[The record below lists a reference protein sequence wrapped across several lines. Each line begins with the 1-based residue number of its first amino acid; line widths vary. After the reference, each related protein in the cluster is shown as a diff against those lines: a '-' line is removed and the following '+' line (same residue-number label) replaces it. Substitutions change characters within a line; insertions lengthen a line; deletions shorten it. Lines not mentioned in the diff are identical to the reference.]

1 MVPMI
6 PHGVTIDQATG
17 AMSSAS
23 GHYKKHL
30 SEFRDIYRDKAA
42 FDAKLAAEGDVVTY
56 EVMEFKAE
64 GSDIFFGT
72 TTMYPGR
79 VGEEYYMTR
88 GHFHA
93 RRDRAEVYY
102 TQSGEG
108 VLLLE
113 SRGGETRTVDMKPGV
128 AAHIPPD
135 WAHRTINTGGKPL
148 VFVWMTNIDAGH
160 DYATILERGMRT
172 LVVEKDGAEALV
184 PNPNY
189 AG

>member
-1 MVPMI
+1 MLPI
-6 PHGVTIDQATG
+6 GVMIDQATG
-17 AMSSAS
+17 ALAPATS
-23 GHYKKHL
+23 HYKKRL
-30 SEFRDIYRDKAA
+30 GEFRGIYRDRAA
-42 FDAKLAAEGDVVTY
+42 YDAKLAAEGDIVTY
-56 EVMEFKAE
+56 EVMEFKAD

-128 AAHIPPD
+128 AAYIPPD
-135 WAHRTINTGGKPL
+135 WAHRTINTGEKPL

-172 LVVEKDGAEALV
+172 LVVDKGGAMALV